1 MSFGRDFR
9 AGLLGTDYLRDF
21 KHGERIFVA
30 DTMALAPKLKF
41 LYHTYFGLNTSAI
54 PYLRSVFSQQNQAQ
68 IGVLA
73 KTVELPGF
81 DIQTESLNQYNRT
94 RIVQTG
100 IKYQPVTITL
110 HDDGNDIVR
119 TLWRQY
125 YMYYYG
131 DAQGQTS
138 QAGNRDIYDQS
149 LRNYNWGYSGEPISS
164 TASPGVKPPFF
175 SYITVYGLNK
185 KTNVGYKLIN
195 PVIKNW
201 KHDTY
206 DYSAGGEAMEH
217 TVTVEYEYAEYLGHS
232 TQLPGFG
239 AIDAYD
245 TAPSPLGQA
254 GSTASIAGPGGVLDS
269 IAGIF
274 ESDSLVEAAL
284 KAARTIEG
292 AKKITKPGI
301 KEETRSALTGIIRS
315 TKTGIIK

>member
-30 DTMALAPKLKF
+30 DTMALAPKFKF

-73 KTVELPGF
+73 KAVELPGF
-81 DIQTESLNQYNRT
+81 DVQTETLNQYNRT

-110 HDDGNDIVR
+110 HDDGNDVVR
-119 TLWRQY
+119 SLWRQY
-125 YMYYYG
+125 YTYYYG
-131 DAQGQTS
+131 DAQGQTH
-138 QAGNRDIYDQS
+138 QDGRRDIYDQG
-149 LRNYNWGYSGEPISS
+149 LRNYNWGYSGEPVDSS
-164 TASPGVKPPFF
+164 APPGVKPPFF
-175 SYITVYGLNK
+175 SHITVYGLDK
-185 KTNVGYKLIN
+185 KMNVGYKLVN

-206 DYSAGGEAMEH
+206 DYSAGSDTMEH
-217 TVTVEYEYAEYLGHS
+217 TVTVEYEYVEYLGHS
-232 TQLPGFG
+232 TVMPGFG
-239 AIDAYD
+239 NIDVYD

-254 GSTASIAGPGGVLDS
+254 GSTSSILGPGGVLDS
-269 IAGIF
+269 VAGIF
-274 ESDSLVEAAL
+274 ESDNLLEAAL
-284 KAARTIEG
+284 KTARTIEG
-292 AKKITKPGI
+292 AKKIKKPGV
-301 KEETRSALTGIIRS
+301 KEEANAVLKDIIRN
-315 TKTGIIK
+315 TKTGIFK